1 MVKLAAHV
9 FDDLFV
15 IVNGLLKFEA
25 IVSKILVYRTYSL

>member
-25 IVSKILVYRTYSL
+25 IVCKILVDRADSL